1 MTIHDVLTEALIA
14 FPRIVY
20 PDHAGCK
27 ERGQTSEAAAN
38 AIERKGKA
46 ATLRTK
52 VLTALELWNLT
63 ADEAAERLG
72 ESVLSVRPRI
82 AELSAQG
89 KIEKTGQRR
98 PSSTGAPSHVWKRV

>member
-1 MTIHDVLTEALIA
+1 MTFYEYPKARLTQAM
-14 FPRIVY
+14 FNGVY
-20 PDHAGCK
+20 PHIAGFT
-27 ERGQTSEAAAN
+27 EPTTSKAAAT

-72 ESVLSVRPRI
+72 ESVLSIRPRVT
-82 AELSAQG
+82 ELAAQG

-98 PSSTGAPSHVWKRV
+98 PSSTGAPSHVWRKV